1 MEKDIFDYMDDES
14 NKKKR
19 KPGLLW
25 NILTTLVLFMV
36 VGVVVI
42 FAIIFTNPNSFLNP
56 LPLPT
61 LPEVMV
67 LPTVTPTP
75 RQILPATWTPVVAP
89 TLEPTQPPK
98 PSATLPPLE
107 EPTATTE
114 GVENTTS
121 DMPFVL
127 HDGNPQYIPNLYHSD
142 LGCNW
147 MGIGGQVLSLN
158 GAPVTGVVIKLG
170 GQIAGQVL
178 DEDFF
183 TISGIATQYGP
194 AGYEFDLTKFVSGPT
209 ASSASL
215 WVQLLDQASLPM
227 SDKIYFDTFEDCDKN
242 TIIIYFKQVR

>member
-1 MEKDIFDYMDDES
+1 MEKDIFDYMDEES

-25 NILTTLVLFMV
+25 NILTTLVLLMV
-36 VGVVVI
+36 VCVVGI
-42 FAIIFTNPNSFLNP
+42 SAIIFTNPNSFLNP
-56 LPLPT
+56 LPPPT
-61 LPEVMV
+61 LPTVMV

-75 RQILPATWTPVVAP
+75 RQILPATWTPEIPP
-89 TLEPTQPPK
+89 TQEATQPPE
-98 PSATLPPLE
+98 PTATLPPFE

-114 GVENTTS
+114 GVENPTS

-127 HDGNPQYIPNLYHSD
+127 HDGNPQYIPNLYHTD

-147 MGIGGQVLSLN
+147 MGVGGQVLSLN
-158 GAPVTGVVIKLG
+158 GAPVTGIVIKLG
-170 GQIAGQVL
+170 GRIAGQDL
-178 DEDFF
+178 DLV

-194 AGYEFDLTKFVSGPT
+194 AGYEIDLTDAVSGPT